1 MRKIY
6 FQFLILCAALMFASC
21 GANNN
26 DYDDEAYENADNYD
40 VVGLSEQL
48 DPTPTPREIPMP
60 YIPAV
65 YENENI
71 FIFESGVLG
80 VKFSINHPADWNFR
94 VESRAGGDTTLL
106 SHLQWD
112 TVGEN
117 TDYTAFQIGTG
128 TAHPSNWYWMFPNPG
143 FPSTRTRWVQSDTPD
158 EVFVTDNGITVVKYS
173 YTSPRPTWEGEYPY
187 AVEGYTDELFTTV
200 LFMFRQD
207 GQDYR
212 DIEGTSIFF
221 YTTLDTHVDL
231 FYDFYEYA
239 RAIVNS
245 LQFLDGTEIRNVP
258 SETAE
263 SIGITANNFPRIDGS
278 TSAID
283 LMNGIMHKMFVPSP
297 YFTGDERQ
305 RAPWRYDRWHVSR
318 TIPSYELLIA
328 GEVDMVIVPEPSAFV
343 RDLAEEAGVEL
354 EFTPII
360 REALVF
366 ITSSENPVSE
376 ITWQQVLQIY
386 ADASINNWAELGG
399 LDGRIIPLNRNAH
412 SGSQTLMENL
422 VLGGREMHPSLDR
435 YVIERMETMIS
446 STGFTRWEIRSLPDW
461 QFGDEVPNFNYFA
474 LGYTVYF
481 FLASRDYVKP
491 LAFDGVF
498 PSYET
503 ITSGEYPLITHY
515 YAVIR
520 ADTPDN
526 SPERK
531 IIDWLLTPEG
541 QDIVSSAF
549 RRYVVN

>member
-6 FQFLILCAALMFASC
+6 LWLLVLCAALMFTSC

-26 DYDDEAYENADNYD
+26 DYDDEAYENADNYY
-40 VVGLSEQL
+40 VVGFSEQP
-48 DPTPTPREIPMP
+48 DPTPTPRETPMP

-65 YENENI
+65 LENENSL
-71 FIFESGVLG
+71 IFESGVLG
-80 VKFSINHPADWNFR
+80 VKFSIDNPADWNFR

-106 SHLQWD
+106 SHFQWI
-112 TVGEN
+112 GESHE
-117 TDYTAFQIGTG
+117 YTAFQIGTG
-128 TAHPSNWYWMFPNPG
+128 TAHPSNWEGMFPGWGIP
-143 FPSTRTRWVQSDTPD
+143 FTRTRWVQPDAPD
-158 EVFVTDNGITVVKYS
+158 EVFVTDSGITVVKYS
-173 YTSPRPTWEGEYPY
+173 HTSPRQKSAGEYPY
-187 AVEGYTDELFTTV
+187 HFLVDTDELFTTV
-200 LFMFRQD
+200 LFMFRRD
-207 GQDYR
+207 GRDYR
-212 DIEGTSIFF
+212 DIESTSIFF
-221 YTTLDTHVDL
+221 YATLDTHEDL
-231 FYDFYEYA
+231 LDDFYDYA

-245 LQFLDGTEIRNVP
+245 LQFLDGAEIRNVP
-258 SETAE
+258 SETADF
-263 SIGITANNFPRIDGS
+263 IGITTRNFPRIDGS

-283 LMNGIMHKMFVPSP
+283 LMNGIMHEMFVPSP
-297 YFTGDERQ
+297 YFTGDERW
-305 RAPWRYDRWHVSR
+305 RAEWRYDRWHVSR

-328 GEVDMVIVPEPSAFV
+328 GEVDMIIVPEPSAFV
-343 RDLAEEAGVEL
+343 LGLAEEAGVEL

-366 ITSSENPVSE
+366 ITSVENPVSE
-376 ITWQQVLQIY
+376 ITWQQVLEIY
-386 ADASINNWAELGG
+386 VDASITNWAELGG

-422 VLGGREMHPSLDR
+422 VLDGREMHPSLDR

-446 STGFTRWEIRSLPDW
+446 STGFTSWEILSLPDW
-461 QFGDEVPNFNYFA
+461 QFGDEMPSFNYFA

-491 LAFDGVF
+491 LAFDGIF

-515 YAVIR
+515 YAVIH